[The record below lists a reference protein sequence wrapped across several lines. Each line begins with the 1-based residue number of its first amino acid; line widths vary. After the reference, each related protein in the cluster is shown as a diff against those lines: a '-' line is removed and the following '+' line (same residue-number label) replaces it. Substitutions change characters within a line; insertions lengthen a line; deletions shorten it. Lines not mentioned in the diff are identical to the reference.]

1 MTAAAEAISPA
12 VAEDA
17 RFMTSALALGRRGLG
32 NVWPNPA
39 VGALV
44 VRHGPGGPVVVGRG
58 WTQPGGRPH
67 AETEALGRAGALA
80 RGATLY
86 VTLEPCSHHGKS
98 PPCADAI
105 VAAGISTVIS
115 ALEDPNH
122 EVAGRGHA
130 RLRAAGVAVRVGTG
144 AAEAAH
150 AHAGHIRRMREKRPT
165 VTLKLAMSADGK
177 AGLAGRRPAAITG
190 ERARDRVHLLRA
202 MNDAILVGIGTALA
216 DDPVLTCRLPG
227 MADRSPVRV
236 VFDASLRL
244 PRDGR
249 LVTSVKDAPLWVVT
263 AHSAPA
269 HREQALRAR
278 SVEVLRVEI
287 SAPGRLDLGA
297 ALRLLAD
304 RGITRLLVEGG
315 PVLASAMI
323 ACDLVDEVALFQAS
337 ARIGPEGIDALEGM
351 PISALT
357 RSQRFKSVGAESLG
371 ADRLETFVRA

>member
-86 VTLEPCSHHGKS
+86 VTLEPCSHHGKTS
-98 PPCADAI
+98 PCADAI
-105 VAAGISTVIS
+105 VAAGISTVVS
-115 ALEDPNH
+115 ALEDPNP

-357 RSQRFKSVGAESLG
+357 RSQLFKSVGAEFVG
-371 ADRLETFVRA
+371 PDRLETFVRA